1 MLNSFR
7 LHGAFGLYIE
17 VDLKGQKMYGW
28 YKGSIIESDY
38 FSLNESIENIQ
49 SKHRNLELT
58 CKEKIKKI
66 KLLKSKWG
74 K

>member
-1 MLNSFR
+1 MLNYFR
-7 LHGAFGLYIE
+7 LHGVFGLYIE
-17 VDLKGQKMYGW
+17 VDSKDQKMYGW
-28 YKGSIIESDY
+28 YKGRVIESY
-38 FSLNESIENIQ
+38 SFSLNESIENIQ
-49 SKHRNLELT
+49 LKRRNFELT